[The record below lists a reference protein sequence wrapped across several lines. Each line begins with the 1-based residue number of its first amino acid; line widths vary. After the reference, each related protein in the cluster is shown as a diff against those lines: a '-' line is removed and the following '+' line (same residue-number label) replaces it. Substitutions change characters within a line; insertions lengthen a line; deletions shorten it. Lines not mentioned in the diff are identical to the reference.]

1 MITTMSTSSN
11 ILKVAVITGGSSGIG
26 LATAEAFARR
36 GYAIA
41 ISGRDAQALAGAK
54 AKIEKTGAG
63 VPVLTV
69 PGDVSRMEDCQTL
82 ALEVVA
88 EYGRVDVLVNNA
100 GMSMRAL
107 FKDLDLSVIRKLM
120 EVNFF
125 GAVYCTKALLPALL
139 ETKGSI
145 VAVSS
150 IAGYRGLPARTGYSA
165 SKAAMQGFMESLR
178 TELKDSGVHVLVACP
193 GFTSSSIRERALT
206 ASGSAQGQSPLEEG
220 KIMSAEEVGEA
231 IAVATIARKR
241 DLVLTSQGKM
251 TVFLN
256 KFFPSWMDGMVL
268 KHFKKEKDSP
278 LK

>member
-1 MITTMSTSSN
+1 MNSSPN
-11 ILKVAVITGGSSGIG
+11 LKKVAVITGGSSGIG

-41 ISGRDAQALAGAK
+41 ISGRDAKALQEART
-54 AKIEKTGAG
+54 KIEAIG
-63 VPVLTV
+63 VEVLAFQ
-69 PGDVSRMEDCQTL
+69 GDVSKLEDCKTL
-82 ALEVVA
+82 ALEA
-88 EYGRVDVLVNNA
+88 LARFGRTDVLVNNA
-100 GMSMRAL
+100 GISMRAL
-107 FKDLDLSVIRKLM
+107 FKDLDLEVIRRLM

-125 GAVYCTKALLPALL
+125 GTVYCTKVFLPALL
-139 ETKGSI
+139 ESKGSI

-178 TELKDSGVHVLVACP
+178 TELLETGVHVLVACP
-193 GFTSSSIRERALT
+193 GFTGTAIRERALT
-206 ASGSAQGQSPLEEG
+206 ASGKSQGQSPLEEG

-231 IAVATIARKR
+231 IAKATVARKR
-241 DLVLTSQGKM
+241 DLILTTQGKM

-256 KFFPSWMDGMVL
+256 KLFPGWMDGVVL

-278 LK
+278 L